1 MSEILEYVDP
11 VEGFTGWLVYDR
23 TSARMAAG
31 GCRMQ
36 PGLTA
41 RTLSSLAAR
50 MTLKQRVLGI
60 SVDGAKCGVDYDPA
74 APGAPAAM
82 ERFLAFLR
90 EQLMTRFSMGC
101 DMGTRFD
108 ELDAAAR
115 RLGIPSIKYAIK
127 SAQGLSDDEFFA
139 RFRLLDAPAGALTLG
154 ERRAGHAV
162 GHAALAAARAAG
174 LTGRISVSL
183 QGFGN
188 LGRAA
193 AYTLAEEGA
202 AFGAVAD
209 QFACVAG
216 PDDTGLD
223 MKTMLAARNG
233 SRVTDTAP
241 DAAALPADAVFTRPC
256 DVLVLAAAENAMTP
270 EQAERL
276 PASVV
281 VVGANNGLSEPVERA
296 LHARGVLVVPDFIGG
311 IGGSA
316 SMEALFGPERIATP
330 QYTLDLI
337 AAMMHDLTGRLIS
350 TSRLENTLVREVA
363 ERQAMQETA
372 ADAVG
377 GTRAYGN
384 SPLLARA
391 LSVV

>member
-60 SVDGAKCGVDYDPA
+60 SVDGAKCGLDYDPA
-74 APGAPAAM
+74 APGSTAAM

-90 EQLMTRFSMGC
+90 EQLLTRFSMGC

-127 SAQGLSDDEFFA
+127 RAQGLSDDEFFA
-139 RFRLLDAPAGALTLG
+139 RFRLLDAPVGALTLG

-162 GHAALAAARAAG
+162 AHAALAAARAAG
-174 LTGRISVSL
+174 LTGPVSCSL

-202 AFGAVAD
+202 VFGAVAD
-209 QFACVAG
+209 QFGC
-216 PDDTGLD
+216 
-223 MKTMLAARNG
+223 AARPDGSALDIKAMLGTRNG
-233 SRVTDTAP
+233 LRVSDVAP
-241 DAAALPADAVFTRPC
+241 EVTILPADAVFTQPC

-270 EQAERL
+270 EQAAEL

-296 LHARGVLVVPDFIGG
+296 LHERGVLVVPDFIGG

-316 SMEALFGPERIATP
+316 SMEALFGPERIGTP
-330 QYTLDLI
+330 QYTLDLV
-337 AAMMHDLTGRLIS
+337 AAMMHELTGQLIS

-363 ERQAMQETA
+363 ERQATQETA
-372 ADAVG
+372 AGAAG
-377 GTRAYGN
+377 GARAYGN